1 MVTVVSASTN
11 VRDDYGDLLERQAG
25 FGAATLSPRAQR
37 DTGHRDRRPPDR
49 ERCLDVT
56 NVKNQR
62 SPTWTVTVY
71 ALCANA

>member
-1 MVTVVSASTN
+1 MT
-11 VRDDYGDLLERQAG
+11 
-25 FGAATLSPRAQR
+25 GAHPTANDAWT
-37 DTGHRDRRPPDR
+37 
-49 ERCLDVT
+49 VT